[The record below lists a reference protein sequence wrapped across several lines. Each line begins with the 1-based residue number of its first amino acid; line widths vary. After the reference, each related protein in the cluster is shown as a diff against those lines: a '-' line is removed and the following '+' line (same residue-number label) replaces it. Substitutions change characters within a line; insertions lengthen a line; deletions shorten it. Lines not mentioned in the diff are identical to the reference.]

1 MEQRQMVQTN
11 VGSSMDEV
19 KIEEAMFLL
28 FGQDYRRASHEPSRG
43 FRGKGAHRWNGRKGQ
58 SAYVATEDATGETDY
73 EYDLDEIYEA
83 EENEAYDYM
92 TPMVLMHHGSRKSS
106 TGRMD
111 LGRMLLTKQTED
123 AAQDEKYEVKRLQPT
138 WMLEEDLLI
147 WPVMAV
153 PPTSSGVPTSPP
165 PSYSFSN
172 GKLTKGKGKGGKSKG
187 KGGQRPVFEKVTE
200 GHFGSCVP
208 AVASLV
214 TTVMPV
220 PILLRSQLHYVVHN
234 PQ

>member
-1 MEQRQMVQTN
+1 MG
-11 VGSSMDEV
+11 VG
-19 KIEEAMFLL
+19 
-28 FGQDYRRASHEPSRG
+28 RA
-43 FRGKGAHRWNGRKGQ
+43 
-58 SAYVATEDATGETDY
+58 
-73 EYDLDEIYEA
+73 
-83 EENEAYDYM
+83 
-92 TPMVLMHHGSRKSS
+92 
-106 TGRMD
+106 
-111 LGRMLLTKQTED
+111 TKQTED
-123 AAQDEKYEVKRLQPT
+123 AAQDEEYEAKRLQPT

-153 PPTSSGVPTSPP
+153 PPTSSGVSTSPP

-214 TTVMPV
+214 TTVMPL
-220 PILLRSQLHYVVHN
+220 PILLRSQLHHVAIPSEEGKDN
-234 PQ
+234 